1 MDVTVGANRMRITP
15 ISGEDWEDVKAIFIE
30 GIEGGNS
37 SFETQPAPSF
47 EAWMD
52 GKYPS
57 CCIIARD
64 NESGKALAW
73 ASMSSVSK
81 RFVFRGVAELS
92 LYVTFSAH
100 GRGIGKRMMEEVLK
114 LSEEANIWTVQS
126 GIFPENEVSINL
138 HKKFGFRVVGVR
150 EKIGK
155 MLMGPHTGKWRD
167 IVLMERRSAVAGN
180 D

>member
-1 MDVTVGANRMRITP
+1 MSESMLISP
-15 ISGEDWEDVKAIFIE
+15 ISADDWNEIKAIFME
-30 GIEGGNS
+30 GIDGGNS
-37 SFETQPAPSF
+37 SFETQPAVSF
-47 EAWMD
+47 ESWME

-64 NESGKALAW
+64 SESHKALAW

-100 GRGIGKRMMEEVLK
+100 GRGIGKKMMEEVLR

-126 GIFPENEVSINL
+126 GIFPENEASINL
-138 HKKFGFRVVGVR
+138 HKKFGFRIVGVR

-155 MLMGPHTGKWRD
+155 MLMGPHAGQWRD
-167 IVLMERRSAVAGN
+167 IVLMERRSTVAGN

>member
-1 MDVTVGANRMRITP
+1 MSAASEGGLIIKQLTP
-15 ISGEDWEDVKAIFIE
+15 NDWDDVKAIFMEAIRA
-30 GIEGGNS
+30 GNS
-37 SFETQPAPSF
+37 SFETQPAASF

-52 GKYPS
+52 EKYPS

-64 NESGKALAW
+64 GESGQALAW
-73 ASMSSVSK
+73 AALTSASK

-100 GRGIGKRMMEEVLK
+100 GRGIGRRMMEEVLR
-114 LSEEANIWTVQS
+114 LSEEANIWTIQS
-126 GIFPENEVSINL
+126 AIFPENEVSINL
-138 HKKFGFRVVGVR
+138 HNKFGFRLVGTR

-155 MLMGPHTGKWRD
+155 MLVGPHAGKWRD
-167 IVLMERRSAVAGN
+167 LVFMERRSTVAGT

>member
-1 MDVTVGANRMRITP
+1 MSAGSRDGLIIKQLTQ
-15 ISGEDWEDVKAIFIE
+15 SDWDDVKAIFIE
-30 GIEGGNS
+30 AIQWGNS
-37 SFETQPAPSF
+37 SFETQPAASY

-52 GKYPS
+52 GKFPS

-64 NESGKALAW
+64 SESGKALAW
-73 ASMSSVSK
+73 AALTSPSK

-100 GRGIGKRMMEEVLK
+100 GRGIGRRMMEEVIK
-114 LSEEANIWTVQS
+114 LSEEANIWTIQS
-126 GIFPENEVSINL
+126 AIFPENEVSIHL
-138 HKKFGFRVVGVR
+138 HNKFGFRVVGIR

-155 MLMGPHTGKWRD
+155 MLVGPHAGKWRD
-167 IVLMERRSAVAGN
+167 LVFMERRSTVAGT